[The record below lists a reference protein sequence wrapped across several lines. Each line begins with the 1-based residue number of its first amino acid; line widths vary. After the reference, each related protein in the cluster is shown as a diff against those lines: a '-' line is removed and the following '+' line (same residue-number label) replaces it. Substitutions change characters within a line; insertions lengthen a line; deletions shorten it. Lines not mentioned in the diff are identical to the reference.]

1 METSRRVGRMT
12 GVLVFIQLALLIVP
26 FVILMPGVTTEYLT
40 VAAGMSVVIK
50 TAVFLLFGTAA
61 VTLAIAIAAYPI
73 FRERSVQWTLWLLAM
88 SVVWVVMQSIDN
100 ANILS
105 MLSLSRRYAENAV
118 ANADIY
124 NLLAAQTRSTRMW
137 VHYTELL
144 VFDIW
149 FALFYGILLRFR
161 LVPQLISAI
170 GLLAVFLH
178 LIAIPLPMF
187 IGYPSTQPLG
197 ASLAVSHLLVG
208 GWLVV
213 KGFSERESATD
224 SDQIFG

>member
-1 METSRRVGRMT
+1 METNRRVGRLT

-40 VAAGMSVVIK
+40 VAAGMSFAIK

-61 VTLAIAIAAYPI
+61 VTLAIAITAFPV
-73 FRERSVQWTLWLLAM
+73 FRERSMRWTLCFVAI
-88 SVVWVVMQSIDN
+88 SVVWVVMQSVDN

-105 MLSLSRRYAENAV
+105 MLSLSRRYGESAG
-118 ANADIY
+118 ANGDIY
-124 NLLAAQTRSTRMW
+124 NLLAAQTRSSRMW

-161 LVPQLISAI
+161 LVPRLISVI
-170 GLLAVFLH
+170 GLLAVVLH
-178 LIAIPLPMF
+178 LIAIPLPIF

-213 KGFSERESATD
+213 NGFSQRSTM
-224 SDQIFG
+224 SD